1 MAAVAEL
8 ARPNVFPPQVT
19 SPLELSRGVTMTP
32 MILSTLAGPDTRT
45 PLQWAR
51 YVNVNIENYDILNS
65 LYMFGNDADD
75 FISNI
80 EISSC
85 LR

>member
-8 ARPNVFPPQVT
+8 IFPPQVT

-45 PLQWAR
+45 PLLWAR
-51 YVNVNIENYDILNS
+51 YINIENYDILNS
-65 LYMFGNDADD
+65 LYMSGNDADD